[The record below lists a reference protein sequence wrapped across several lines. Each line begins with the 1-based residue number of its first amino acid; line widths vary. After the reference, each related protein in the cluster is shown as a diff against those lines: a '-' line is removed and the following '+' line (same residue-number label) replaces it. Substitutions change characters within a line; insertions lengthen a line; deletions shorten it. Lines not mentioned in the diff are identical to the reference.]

1 MPWLETVPMEQ
12 RERFIRDER
21 LALYS
26 MTELCDRYDI
36 SRKTGYKWLE
46 RFDAGGRQA
55 LGDRSR
61 APHQCPHRIS
71 EEIAHLI
78 CDARR
83 QHPTWGPDKLLG
95 WLEPRHP
102 GRAWPAVSTAGD
114 LLARKGL
121 VKKRRRRRVF
131 MHPGVVPPTTT
142 QPNDLWTA
150 DFKGQFRTGDRVY
163 CYPLTVA
170 DQHTRY
176 LLGCQGLL
184 STNGAGVRPIFD
196 RLFRTYGLPRA
207 IRTLRGD
214 PVEPARAK
222 GSSRPGRHRQY
233 RVTHVPGLLCY
244 LCFRLLMSP
253 YINRYILDHDREATR
268 LARVV
273 AR

>member
-1 MPWLETVPMEQ
+1 MPWLETEPMEQ

-21 LALYS
+21 LALYT

-83 QHPTWGPDKLLG
+83 QHPTWGPDKLLD

-121 VKKRRRRRVF
+121 VKKRRRRRPHL
-131 MHPGVVPPTTT
+131 HPGVVPALTT

-150 DFKGQFRTGDRVY
+150 DFKGQFRTGDSRY
-163 CYPLTVA
+163 C
-170 DQHTRY
+170 
-176 LLGCQGLL
+176 
-184 STNGAGVRPIFD
+184 
-196 RLFRTYGLPRA
+196 
-207 IRTLRGD
+207 
-214 PVEPARAK
+214 
-222 GSSRPGRHRQY
+222 
-233 RVTHVPGLLCY
+233 
-244 LCFRLLMSP
+244 
-253 YINRYILDHDREATR
+253 
-268 LARVV
+268 
-273 AR
+273 